1 MPLALPHR
9 LFHRSFRRLALPSLI
24 GLSLLAFLFAWTQI
38 RPVELYLSDLRAEV
52 ALNVGSD
59 QGRGNL
65 LGIEPRLY
73 PGDYQSAGRLYL
85 KLQGHL
91 REAHRNGLLN
101 DKTVVVFPEH
111 IGTWLVAANAKPH
124 VYSADT
130 LLAAT
135 HWLIASRPFDYIEA
149 LWSSQAIDRSKAAVF
164 KMHAQYMAE
173 NYQQVFA
180 SLASEFNVTVV
191 AGSIL
196 LPNPSLVDGQLLP
209 GDGPLYNVTLTFDRE
224 GRPLGLPQRK
234 VFPIDS
240 ELDFT
245 EPGQA
250 SQFGVLQTPAGR
262 LGVLL
267 GADSLQE
274 SNYAPLALGSSQLLV
289 VPAFLRGTGQWHAL
303 WEGLDGSLPG
313 DDTPEPGELTEE
325 QAWHQLALGGQIGK
339 SGAVAGMTV
348 FSRGQLW
355 DLDTDG
361 RSFIALPGQPVQGVD
376 DGKIAKLLNLW
387 L

>member
-1 MPLALPHR
+1 MLSRLVHR
-9 LFHRSFRRLALPSLI
+9 MLRRLALPGLIGASLI
-24 GLSLLAFLFAWTQI
+24 AFLFAWTQI
-38 RPVELYLSDLRAEV
+38 RPVELFLSDLRAEV
-52 ALNVGSD
+52 ALNVGND
-59 QGRGNL
+59 AGRGNL

-91 REAHRNGLLN
+91 REAREQGLLN
-101 DKTVVVFPEH
+101 DKTIVVFPEH

-130 LLAAT
+130 LLEAT
-135 HWLIASRPFDYIEA
+135 HWLIASRPFDYLSALLSSEA
-149 LWSSQAIDRSKAAVF
+149 REDYKAAVF
-164 KMHAQYMAE
+164 KMHADYMAE
-173 NYQQVFA
+173 NYQQVFG
-180 SLASEFNVTVV
+180 SLASEFGVTIV

-196 LPNPSLVDGQLLP
+196 LPTPSLVDGQLLP
-209 GDGPLYNVTLTFDRE
+209 GTGPLYNVSLTFDRD

-234 VFPIDS
+234 VFPIES
-240 ELDFT
+240 ELAFT
-245 EPGQA
+245 EPGQTN
-250 SQFGVLQTPAGR
+250 QLGVLQSPAGR

-274 SNYAPLALGSSQLLV
+274 SSYAPLALASSQLLV
-289 VPAFLRGTGQWHAL
+289 VPAFLRGEGQWQAL

-313 DDTPEPGELTEE
+313 DDMPEPGELTEE

-339 SGAVAGMTV
+339 SGAIAGMTV
-348 FSRGQLW
+348 FSRGKLW

-361 RSFIALPGQPVQGVD
+361 RSFIALPGQAPQGIHDSDV
-376 DGKIAKLLNLW
+376 AQLLNLW